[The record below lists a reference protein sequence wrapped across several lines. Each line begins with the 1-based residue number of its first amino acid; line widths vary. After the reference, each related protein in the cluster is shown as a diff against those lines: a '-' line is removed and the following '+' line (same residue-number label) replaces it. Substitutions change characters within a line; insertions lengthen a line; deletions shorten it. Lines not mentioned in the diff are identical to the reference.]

1 MTFYI
6 QNISSGLVLDVQKGR
21 ALVEELTT
29 REDIPADV
37 RERAAEFKP
46 ALELIESSLTA
57 GAPVVKPTVKP

>member
-57 GAPVVKPTVKP
+57 GAPVVKPPVKP

>member
-6 QNISSGLVLDVQKGR
+6 QNISTGLVLDVQKGR

-29 REDIPADV
+29 REDVPADV

-57 GAPVVKPTVKP
+57 GVPGGTAAVKP